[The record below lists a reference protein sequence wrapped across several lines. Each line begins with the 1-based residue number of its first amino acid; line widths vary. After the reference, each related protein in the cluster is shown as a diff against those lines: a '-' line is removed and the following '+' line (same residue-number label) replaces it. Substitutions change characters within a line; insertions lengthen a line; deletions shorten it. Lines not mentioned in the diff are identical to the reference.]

1 MVCLTCVTPN
11 TETRITAFMKGNLS
25 DEVDKFLRLGT
36 NSIWGRTDAEPKV
49 ERKLLQ
55 LVLRL

>member
-11 TETRITAFMKGNLS
+11 PENRISAFMKGNLS

-36 NSIWGRTDAEPKV
+36 NSTWGRTDAEPKV
-49 ERKLLQ
+49 ERKLVQ
-55 LVLRL
+55 LVPRL